1 MPTNSEEERRH
12 LHALRQHIDS
22 LLAGGASLVGRD
34 PVRIDFEGRV
44 LVVREGMLI
53 SEDGSLDFVERL
65 TQQQWQDP
73 AAAEAAMAICLK
85 LLGRALDNSSGAQP
99 RTATPPR
106 HTEAAPARV
115 RRSAHR

>member
-12 LHALRQHIDS
+12 LHALRQHINS
-22 LLAGGASLVGRD
+22 LLAAGASLVGRD
-34 PVRIDFEGRV
+34 PVRIDFEGHV

-53 SEDGSLDFVERL
+53 SEDGSLDFIERL

-85 LLGRALDNSSGAQP
+85 LLGHALDSSGAQP
-99 RTATPPR
+99 RTATPQR
-106 HTEAAPARV
+106 HTEAAPV
-115 RRSAHR
+115 LDRRSGRR